1 MEVECGLCLSVILRA
16 SEIQIL
22 YQLDPPN
29 LPNLVIFHIAADN
42 GTERTNNVFEAKF
55 MFPFTT
61 KQPLL
66 KTFLQDINI
75 DALMKRRSSTI

>member
-1 MEVECGLCLSVILRA
+1 MWFMPLFVILIA
-16 SEIQIL
+16 SGIQIL

-55 MFPFTT
+55 IYVSFH
-61 KQPLL
+61 
-66 KTFLQDINI
+66 N
-75 DALMKRRSSTI
+75 